1 MARYVP
7 PNKRH
12 SVENGRSCPTPEA
25 FAPHFRRTLNF
36 GRDSGRVHKAGKII
50 YANSAMSRWFA
61 VGLDDHHQFPPHI
74 GLEPISVESIQ
85 RGEGEQRLILVNKHP
100 SEESDELVAKKHLRN
115 PWEVIAADVLK
126 DLLSSFQILKTEI
139 EAQRL
144 KVIKPTL
151 VARFGKI
158 LFREGPSQN
167 LGALGNDQLANALM
181 NSKRSFYTNLP
192 SSYVDSIMDQV
203 VPSIGLDFE
212 EQKDLY
218 HVKLSDSRQPDATL
232 SCKCTL
238 GKDKKLQLHKVELNQ
253 VRQMVMDISCLDKDL
268 DIRLMLCSKRI
279 LTALPDDDM
288 KSIRELIDSAVV
300 DAEVKGG
307 LKWPLG
313 KKHSGDRYSVV
324 GVWHTVHKA
333 YSNESLRLKVR
344 DADRFDFMKGT
355 GEATKEAYL
364 KLKGVVSETSQ
375 EEVDSEYVCNLL
387 KDNLRLIW
395 LKFLSCERF
404 P

>member
-218 HVKLSDSRQPDATL
+218 HVKVIVLLLLVTLLTPFTFLSMIPLVADFFSLHVQLSDSRQPDATL

-238 GKDKKLQLHKVELNQ
+238 GKDKKLQLHKACSSMLQ
-253 VRQMVMDISCLDKDL
+253 KICSC
-268 DIRLMLCSKRI
+268 I
-279 LTALPDDDM
+279 L
-288 KSIRELIDSAVV
+288 
-300 DAEVKGG
+300 
-307 LKWPLG
+307 
-313 KKHSGDRYSVV
+313 
-324 GVWHTVHKA
+324 
-333 YSNESLRLKVR
+333 
-344 DADRFDFMKGT
+344 
-355 GEATKEAYL
+355 
-364 KLKGVVSETSQ
+364 
-375 EEVDSEYVCNLL
+375 
-387 KDNLRLIW
+387 
-395 LKFLSCERF
+395 
-404 P
+404 

>member
-1 MARYVP
+1 
-7 PNKRH
+7 
-12 SVENGRSCPTPEA
+12 
-25 FAPHFRRTLNF
+25 
-36 GRDSGRVHKAGKII
+36 
-50 YANSAMSRWFA
+50 MSRWFA

-375 EEVDSEYVCNLL
+375 ASLL
-387 KDNLRLIW
+387 G
-395 LKFLSCERF
+395 FMF
-404 P
+404 